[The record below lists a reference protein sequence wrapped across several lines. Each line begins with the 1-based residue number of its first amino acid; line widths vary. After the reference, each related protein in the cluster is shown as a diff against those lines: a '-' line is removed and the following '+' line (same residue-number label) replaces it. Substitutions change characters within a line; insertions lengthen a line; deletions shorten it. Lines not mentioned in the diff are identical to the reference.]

1 MIDYTFQYR
10 STVTP
15 DELPELTWDL
25 FVSAYNPCD
34 RVRNVFN
41 LVNATRKDWI
51 IHNEYHFASGDVP
64 VGAFSSDSESE
75 DEFILQYFESCGG
88 VDAFKTAKI
97 CIDVTGFMRPHMLFL
112 IRYLFENGVKKFDV
126 LYTEPGQYSERDST
140 KFSSDDVDLVRQV
153 AGYEGVNNHI
163 EENDVLIVNAG
174 YEDRRI
180 AEVADEKEK
189 ARKIVIY
196 GLPSLK
202 ADMYQQSVLRTRG
215 AYDALGD
222 THRKAYAPASDPFA
236 TATVLS
242 KLIEEENQRKPVSN
256 LFLAPLATK
265 PQALGFGLYYLTEG
279 IGKAISIIYPFSAT
293 YQADASS
300 GMGRI
305 WMYSIELE

>member
-10 STVTP
+10 SIVGV
-15 DELPELTWDL
+15 DELPNQSWDL

-34 RVRNVFN
+34 RVRNVFD
-41 LVNATRKDWI
+41 LVKAGRKDWI
-51 IHNEYHFASGDVP
+51 IHNEYHFAADCVP
-64 VGAFSSDSESE
+64 VGAFMSDAHSE
-75 DEFILQYFESCGG
+75 DEFILQYFESRGG
-88 VDAFKTAKI
+88 VDAFKNAKV

-112 IRYLFENGVKKFDV
+112 IRYLFQKGIKKFDV
-126 LYTEPGQYSERDST
+126 IYTEPGQYSERDST

-215 AYDALGD
+215 AYDALGEA
-222 THRKAYAPASDPFA
+222 HRKAYAPANDPFA

-242 KLIEEENQRKPVSN
+242 KVIEEENQRQPVSN

-279 IGKAISIIYPFSAT
+279 IGKAVSIIYPFSAT
-293 YQADASS
+293 YQPDASA

-305 WMYSIELE
+305 WKYSVEL